1 MKFNKEYL
9 VHINLDIPDPA
20 LINMSEEEYEAALK
34 EIEKRIPDAITA
46 VLCNDLKDLKSF
58 GVKYAVETS
67 EVKHGRWI
75 RKHQQW
81 EQKTEFGNTYFS
93 GTYPT
98 CSICGG
104 FECGVKQETNFC
116 PNCGAR
122 MDVDMEEKTEE
133 NNEIL

>member
-1 MKFNKEYL
+1 MEFNKEYL
-9 VHINLDIPDPA
+9 VHINLDI
-20 LINMSEEEYEAALK
+20 LESEELGVTNEKCEATLK
-34 EIEKRIPDAITA
+34 EVEKNLPIAITA
-46 VLCNDLKDLKSF
+46 VIFNDLENLNSF
-58 GVKYAVETS
+58 ELKYAVETS

>member
-9 VHINLDIPDPA
+9 VHINLDIPYSEKLGMTKEEFESSFESDIEA
-20 LINMSEEEYEAALK
+20 MS
-34 EIEKRIPDAITA
+34 DNITA
-46 VLCNDLKDLKSF
+46 MLCRSLEVFKLV
-58 GVKYAVETS
+58 GAKYEIETS
-67 EVKHGRWI
+67 EVKHGKWI
-75 RKHQQW
+75 RKNQQW

-122 MDVDMEEKTEE
+122 MDGDMEEKTEE